1 MNGVA
6 GLMDTQNE
14 RMAETGDKFTQISE
28 AIEKSQAIV
37 KNLNKSSKEIE
48 EKNDTIVKAIGNLSS
63 VAADNAATT
72 EEAAAAVATQVQSME
87 EISGASENLAHVA
100 VELQEEVAKFRL

>member
-6 GLMDTQNE
+6 GLMEKQNE
-14 RMAETGDKFTQISE
+14 KMTETGDKFTQISE

-37 KNLNKSSKEIE
+37 RILDKSSKEIE
-48 EKNDTIVKAIGNLSS
+48 EKNDTIVKAIENLSS
-63 VAADNAATT
+63 VAEDNAATT

-87 EISGASENLAHVA
+87 EISGASENLANVA
-100 VELQEEVAKFRL
+100 VELQEEVAKFRF